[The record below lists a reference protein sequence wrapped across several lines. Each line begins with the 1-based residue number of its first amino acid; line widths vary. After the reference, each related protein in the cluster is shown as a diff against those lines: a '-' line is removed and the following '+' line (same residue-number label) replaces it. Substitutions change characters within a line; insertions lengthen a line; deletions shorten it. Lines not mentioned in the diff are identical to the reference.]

1 MPIDLMVRLILS
13 CAIAVLIGFMFGWAI
28 RWAAYDILVSGIERD
43 IADLRRRISEARSKA
58 REAA

>member
-1 MPIDLMVRLILS
+1 
-13 CAIAVLIGFMFGWAI
+13 MFGWAI